1 MATCA
6 NCGGNAIYA
15 YKINDS
21 LSIDYCS
28 AHLPKFLN
36 AQKAAGL
43 LKPAVAEPVPAPS
56 KASKKKAEVV
66 EEAPVEEAPAD
77 DATD

>member
-1 MATCA
+1 MAKCA
-6 NCGGNAIYA
+6 NCENNALYA

-43 LKPAVAEPVPAPS
+43 LKPVVAEPAPAPA

-66 EEAPVEEAPAD
+66 EEAPVEEAPVD
-77 DATD
+77 DANN